1 MRSPKPM
8 RPALALI
15 FLSGAAALGYQM
27 IWIRL
32 FSAGLGHEVPAIVG
46 VVAAFLGGMA
56 LGAAVSDRRLAGAT
70 APARWFIRV
79 ELMIAA
85 WGVISGWLIPALNN
99 VALGLLGPAPAP
111 VTHWLIVFALPGIT
125 LLPATLAMGATL
137 PIMLRCL
144 RSDGHGRPV
153 TGAVYFA
160 NTLGGAGGALVGTF
174 LLLPML
180 GLRGSLFVLAL
191 ANVVVAVSVSK
202 LWPFERPTE
211 RGGNVRRPREKSDWR
226 WSALAFVGGFVA
238 IAFELIG
245 IRGLSQVLDNTA
257 YTYAT
262 VLAVYLAGTALGGV
276 WFQRGLSR
284 QPVGQLLPRLLIAL
298 ACMSCLAAWALRL
311 APDLHARLRDL
322 VGGMGAI
329 GDSIGGVLLVELTM
343 AATVFGPA
351 TILMGALFSLVLEA
365 AAPPPNGAPGRVLMW
380 NTLGCVAAVATTT
393 LWGIPALGLRGG
405 LIAITAAYGAAVF
418 LTVTK
423 ANCRHLAWRPVLALG
438 LIALFPG
445 GLNLLRPPEG
455 STLAEQHE
463 GVLASAA
470 VLASSDGQR
479 TLRINNRL
487 QMGGTSS
494 ALAQRRE
501 AHLPLLLHPA
511 PRTALFIGPGTGI
524 TLGAAA
530 AHPGLAVTAVE
541 LLPEVVQLMPRFQP
555 ENGGPYPNDRV
566 RLLVAD
572 ARRFVRTDSHRY
584 DVIVADLF
592 HPALDGAGF
601 LYTREQ
607 FAAVRQRLSDTG
619 LFCQW
624 LPLHQLDEATLRIII
639 RTFVEVFSEAEAFL
653 LHFNVDI
660 PVLGLVGGRGR
671 PDLDPSHLD
680 RRLSSSDLRAALRGV
695 GLDKTLSV
703 LGCWAG
709 DARALRRFAGDSA
722 VATDLNPAVLFAA
735 PRHSARRAPTT
746 YGTLF
751 TWLDAVAAGGGQK
764 FEPPGGPVAP
774 EFAEKLKAYV
784 QARDLYL
791 KGLAVE
797 SGGELK
803 GAIDL
808 YLDSSRQ
815 SLYFTPAY
823 ARIVSVIQVMAQA
836 DRAQARILWQRL
848 ETARPDQPL
857 GRQLLGPLF
866 SSDETPETATPA
878 PAKE

>member
-1 MRSPKPM
+1 M

-15 FLSGAAALGYQM
+15 LVFLSGAAALGYQM

-46 VVAAFLGGMA
+46 VIAAFLGGMA
-56 LGAAVSDRRLAGAT
+56 LGAAASDRLLAGVV

-79 ELMIAA
+79 ELAIAV
-85 WGVISGWLIPALNN
+85 WGVISGWLIPVLNE
-99 VALGLLGPAPAP
+99 VALGLLGPAPGP
-111 VTHWLIVFALPGIT
+111 LFHWLIVFALPGLA

-144 RSDGHGRPV
+144 QGVGTETRIA
-153 TGAVYFA
+153 GAVYGA

-174 LLLPML
+174 LLMPLL
-180 GLRGSLFVLAL
+180 GLRGSLFALAL
-191 ANVVVAVSVSK
+191 ANVVVAIGVGKLGSV
-202 LWPFERPTE
+202 ERPMV
-211 RGGNVRRPREKSDWR
+211 RGGNVRVAREQPNWR
-226 WSALAFVGGFVA
+226 WTALAFVGGFLA

-262 VLAVYLAGTALGGV
+262 VLAVYLAGTALGGA
-276 WFQRGLSR
+276 WYQRGFSR
-284 QPVGQLLPRLLIAL
+284 QPAAQALPRLLFAL
-298 ACMSCLAAWALRL
+298 AGTGALAAWALRL
-311 APDLHARLRDL
+311 APDLHARLREL
-322 VGGMGAI
+322 IGNMGPF
-329 GDSIGGVLLVELTM
+329 GDSLGGVLLVELTL

-351 TILMGALFSLVLEA
+351 TILMGALFSLVLEVA
-365 AAPPPNGAPGRVLMW
+365 ARQANGTPGRVLMW
-380 NTLGCVAAVATTT
+380 NTLGCVAAAATIT
-393 LWGIPALGLRGG
+393 LWGIPTLGLRGG
-405 LIAITAAYGAAVF
+405 LIAITAGYGAAI
-418 LTVTK
+418 LLAVTK
-423 ANCRHLAWRPVLALG
+423 ATTRQLAWRPLLALG
-438 LIALFPG
+438 LIPLFPG
-445 GLNLLRPPEG
+445 ALNLLRPPEG
-455 STLAEQHE
+455 STIAEQHE

-470 VLASSDGQR
+470 VLASSDGHR

-511 PRTALFIGPGTGI
+511 PRNALFIGPGTGI

-555 ENGGPYPNDRV
+555 ENGGPFPNDRV
-566 RLLVAD
+566 RLQVAD
-572 ARRFVRTDSHRY
+572 ARRFVRTDSNRY

-601 LYTREQ
+601 LYTREH
-607 FAAVRQRLSDTG
+607 FEAVRQRLSDTG
-619 LFCQW
+619 IFCQW

-639 RTFVEVFSEAEAFL
+639 RTFVDVFSEAEAFL

-671 PDLDPSHLD
+671 PDLDPTHLD
-680 RRLSSSDLRAALRGV
+680 QRVSAPDLRVALRGV

-709 DARALRRFAGDSA
+709 DARALRRFAGASA
-722 VATDLNPAVLFAA
+722 AATDLNPAVLFAA

-751 TWLDAVAAGGGQK
+751 AWLDAIAAGGGQR
-764 FEPPGGPVAP
+764 FEPPDWPVAP
-774 EFAEKLKAYV
+774 EFAEKLKAYLR
-784 QARDLYL
+784 ARDLYL
-791 KGLAVE
+791 RGLAVE
-797 SGGELK
+797 TGGDLR

-866 SSDETPETATPA
+866 STGEKPETNTP
-878 PAKE
+878 PPSKE